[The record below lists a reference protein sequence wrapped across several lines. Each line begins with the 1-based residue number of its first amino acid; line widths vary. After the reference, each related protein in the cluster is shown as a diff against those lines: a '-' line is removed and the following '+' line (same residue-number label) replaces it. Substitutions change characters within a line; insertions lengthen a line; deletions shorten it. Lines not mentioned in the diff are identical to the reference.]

1 MLQTGYYTS
10 SLSPCY
16 IFHFDGNKAKL
27 DNIANVGVIDNDMY
41 LGPCNYGKFGPAA
54 PEVKA
59 KSGKE
64 FYDMEFTFMDGMF
77 KQYAV
82 KGEDGKSFSMMGFY
96 KELETYNWI
105 SEEDMIKY
113 RESCEHVSSPSTPF
127 EIKPGKPGKFVW
139 VTGTPGAGKTTSA
152 FNLGKKHGFVYFE
165 ADCYFL
171 HTNPYVPLD
180 VESPAGAFFK
190 QPPLKVQKNSL
201 SYPNIILLSKYSFR
215 ELTGKGL
222 KPVKK
227 GNNSTMICQCKDLL
241 MKYKPWD

>member
-190 QPPLKVQKNSL
+190 QPPLKVQKNIL
-201 SYPNIILLSKYSFR
+201 SYPNIIYA
-215 ELTGKGL
+215 
-222 KPVKK
+222 
-227 GNNSTMICQCKDLL
+227 I
-241 MKYKPWD
+241 